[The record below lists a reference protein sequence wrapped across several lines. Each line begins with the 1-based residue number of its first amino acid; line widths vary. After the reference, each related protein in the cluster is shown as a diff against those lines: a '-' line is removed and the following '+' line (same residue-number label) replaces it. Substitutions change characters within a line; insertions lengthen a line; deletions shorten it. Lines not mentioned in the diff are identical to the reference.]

1 MQFSWA
7 EPGFMTNYSLAFCP
21 GIFLIEI
28 FPHPRSHYE
37 SQSGKTMNESQT
49 PYLCAMKLDILAFG
63 VHPDDV
69 ELGCSGTLLAAIA
82 EGKKVG
88 IIDLTRGELGT
99 RGTAETRKEEAA
111 KAAEILGV
119 HTRGNLG
126 MADGFFQNDE
136 TNLRKVI
143 AAIRKYQPDIILA
156 NAFEDRHPDHGRSAR
171 LVADAAFLCGLRKI
185 ETDENGKSQE
195 PWKPSYV
202 FHYIQDRFIV
212 PSFVVDIT
220 AHFDKKMES
229 VLAYSTQFFN
239 PGATDAEPQTYIS
252 SNQFLETVKARAL
265 MLGKRI
271 GVAYAEGYYTEKTIG
286 IRSFDSIIQQIT

>member
-1 MQFSWA
+1 MLLLPV
-7 EPGFMTNYSLAFCP
+7 PGFSTCNKLA
-21 GIFLIEI
+21 
-28 FPHPRSHYE
+28 
-37 SQSGKTMNESQT
+37 
-49 PYLCAMKLDILAFG
+49 YLCPMKLDILAFG

-88 IIDLTRGELGT
+88 IVDLTRGELGT

-111 KAAEILGV
+111 KAAGILGV
-119 HTRGNLG
+119 HTRENLG

-136 TNLRKVI
+136 TNTRKVI
-143 AAIRKYQPDIILA
+143 TAIRKYQPDIILA
-156 NAFEDRHPDHGRSAR
+156 NAFEDRHPDHGRSAK

-185 ETDENGKSQE
+185 ETTAEGRQQE

-202 FHYIQDRFIV
+202 FHYIQDRFIA

-220 AHFDKKMES
+220 EHFDKKMES
-229 VLAYSTQFFN
+229 VLAYSTQFFT
-239 PGATDAEPQTYIS
+239 PGATDDEPQTYIS

-271 GVAYAEGYYTEKTIG
+271 GVAYAEGN
-286 IRSFDSIIQQIT
+286 